1 VQYFC
6 SPSDSVDVS
15 LAPAKDDTPKEAIE
29 KVTMGFAGQVGSK
42 VIDVEERRR
51 DGFGNGGSRIQ
62 PKLSGHGY
70 HIAGTECTESDHS
83 SESFGAKDVTGT
95 LEFGPRAAF

>member
-6 SPSDSVDVS
+6 SPSDSADVS
-15 LAPAKDDTPKEAIE
+15 PVKDDTPKEAIE
-29 KVTMGFAGQVGSK
+29 KVTMGFAGQVGPK

-70 HIAGTECTESDHS
+70 QIAGTECTESDHS
-83 SESFGAKDVTGT
+83 SESFGAKDATGT
-95 LEFGPRAAF
+95 LPDSAF